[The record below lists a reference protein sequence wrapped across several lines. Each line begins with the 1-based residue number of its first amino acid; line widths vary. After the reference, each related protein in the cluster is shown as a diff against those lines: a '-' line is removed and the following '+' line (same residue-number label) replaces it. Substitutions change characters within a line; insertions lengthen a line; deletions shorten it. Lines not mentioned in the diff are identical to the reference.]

1 MKISCSC
8 LPAWQARY
16 LCLRLLVCLS
26 ALLIVASNGHADPLP
41 TLQVSADQI
50 ISSGWQ
56 PAGNSSLL
64 TEQRINRTA
73 ATHPAEV
80 LNQLPGVW
88 ISRGDGQ
95 EHLTAIRSPVLTGP
109 GACGAFLMMENG
121 IPIRPAGFCNVNNL
135 FEINHEQAGEIEVIR
150 GPASA
155 LYGGNALHGVINV
168 RTARPDIRAGNRAGV
183 EIGHDDHLRV
193 RYSTNVA
200 TENGVARL
208 DYVGAHDDGWRD
220 QAGYDQQKLTLQHQ
234 RQLGQWQLH
243 SHLAGTWLEQETAG
257 FILGEEAYRDAGL
270 RRDNFNPEA
279 FRNAWS
285 GRASLAFTRPWG
297 KSGWLSLT
305 PYWRRSR
312 MEFLQHFL
320 PEKSLE
326 HNGQQSA
333 GVIASLGDEFGSGHL
348 WNGTLQVEYADG
360 YLRET
365 QSSPVA
371 TPSPFL
377 IATRPVGTHYDYRVK
392 SLMVASHANIDWQ
405 LTPRLRLI
413 TSARLETLGYD
424 YDNRFLD
431 GNSKADG
438 TPCGFGGCR
447 FTRPAD
453 RDDRFNNIGGRIGL
467 NYTDQQGSQWYL
479 SGGYGF
485 RPPQATELY
494 RLQSGQQ
501 VADLDSETIRSL
513 ELGYRGDTG
522 PIDYQITLFAMSKH
536 HVILRDAN
544 GANISNGK
552 TRHHG
557 VEIDLGWQL
566 GAHQR
571 LEVSATSALHR
582 YAFDSNLTG
591 GELIVD
597 GNQVDTAPR
606 HFASLSWSYRHPHG
620 AWLELQG
627 QYMGS
632 YALDAANSHRYAG
645 HQIANLRIGK
655 PLQKNTH
662 AKLSVTNLFNQDY
675 AERAD
680 FAFGNFRYF
689 PGAPRQLRVA
699 IERTW

>member
-1 MKISCSC
+1 MKIPCWR
-8 LPAWQARY
+8 LPIRRAPS
-16 LCLRLLVCLS
+16 S
-26 ALLIVASNGHADPLP
+26 ALWLVIWLVAHPAVTPAAEQLP
-41 TLQVSADQI
+41 TIQVNADQQ
-50 ISSGWQ
+50 ISNAWQ

-64 TEQRINRTA
+64 HQQQISRTA
-73 ATHPAEV
+73 AAHPAEL

-109 GACGAFLMMENG
+109 GACGAFLMLENG

-168 RTARPDIRAGNRAGV
+168 RSAAIDPLGGQLATIDT
-183 EIGHDDHLRV
+183 GHDDYGRL
-193 RYSTNVA
+193 RYSTNFA
-200 TENGVARL
+200 TNQGVARL
-208 DYVGAHDDGWRD
+208 DYLAAHDDGWRD

-234 RQLGQWQLH
+234 RKVGDWQLS
-243 SHLAGTWLEQETAG
+243 SHFAGTWLEQETAG
-257 FILGEEAYRDAGL
+257 FIVGEDAYKQAGL

-297 KSGWLSLT
+297 NSGWLSLT

-312 MEFLQHFL
+312 MAFRQHFL

-326 HNGQQSA
+326 NNGQHSV
-333 GVIASLGDEFGSGHL
+333 GVIASAGDEFGEGHL
-348 WNGTLQVEYADG
+348 WSGTLQLEYANG
-360 YLRET
+360 YLRES
-365 QSSPVA
+365 QAKPVDSPSA
-371 TPSPFL
+371 FL
-377 IATRPVGTHYDYRVK
+377 IETRPVGTHYDYQVS
-392 SLMVASHANIDWQ
+392 SLMAASHINIDWQ
-405 LTPRLRLI
+405 LAPSLRLI
-413 TSARLETLGYD
+413 SSVRLESLRYD

-453 RDDRFNNIGGRIGL
+453 RDDTFNNVGGRIGL
-467 NYTDQQGSQWYL
+467 NYTDHRAGQWYL

-494 RLQSGQQ
+494 RLQSGQI

-513 ELGYRGDTG
+513 ELGHRGRNG
-522 PIDYQITLFAMSKH
+522 PVDYQLTLFAMSKR
-536 HVILRDAN
+536 HVILRDST
-544 GANISNGK
+544 GANISDGQTHHHGIELGLSWQI
-552 TRHHG
+552 TRHQ
-557 VEIDLGWQL
+557 QL
-566 GAHQR
+566 R
-571 LEVSATSALHR
+571 LSATQALHR
-582 YAFDSNLTG
+582 YAFDSSLPG
-591 GELIVD
+591 GEVITD
-597 GNQVDTAPR
+597 GNQVDTAPN
-606 HFASLSWSYRHPHG
+606 HIASVSWLYDPSAKY
-620 AWLELQG
+620 WLELQG
-627 QYMGS
+627 QSMGS
-632 YALDAANSHRYAG
+632 YALDAANSSRYDG
-645 HQIANLRIGK
+645 HQTINLRGGY
-655 PLQKNTH
+655 PLSTGTS
-662 AKLSVTNLFNQDY
+662 LSITVTNLTNRDY

-689 PGAPRQLRVA
+689 PGAPRQLRLA
-699 IERTW
+699 LQSRW